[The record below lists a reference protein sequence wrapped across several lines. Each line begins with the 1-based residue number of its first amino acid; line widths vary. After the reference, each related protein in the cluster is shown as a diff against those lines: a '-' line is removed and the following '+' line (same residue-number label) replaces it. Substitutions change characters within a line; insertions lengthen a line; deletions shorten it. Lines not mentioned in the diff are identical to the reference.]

1 MKKIIITVLA
11 SILITSTAAFAGSV
25 QIGATVNSAF
35 VDASGEEKTTT
46 GTVTG
51 GAVNTN
57 KASVE
62 NNFVTIPSVYAE
74 YSFDDASYAS
84 EGNGITIGVNYTFG
98 SADVSDKVSTRSELA
113 EDAAGSGSTGNVT
126 YQAQA
131 ELENFISYY
140 IEVPVYQSLY
150 VKAGMSTIDVITK
163 EDADHEGSYADASL
177 DGFDLG
183 IGFKGNYGA
192 YVWKVAYEETD
203 FDTLSLTSTTSNTIS
218 ADIDTQ
224 QLAVSVGYRF

>member
-1 MKKIIITVLA
+1 M
-11 SILITSTAAFAGSV
+11 
-25 QIGATVNSAF
+25 
-35 VDASGEEKTTT
+35 
-46 GTVTG
+46 
-51 GAVNTN
+51 
-57 KASVE
+57 
-62 NNFVTIPSVYAE
+62 
-74 YSFDDASYAS
+74 
-84 EGNGITIGVNYTFG
+84 
-98 SADVSDKVSTRSELA
+98 
-113 EDAAGSGSTGNVT
+113 
-126 YQAQA
+126 
-131 ELENFISYY
+131 
-140 IEVPVYQSLY
+140 PVYQSLY

>member
-11 SILITSTAAFAGSV
+11 SILITSTAAFAGSIQV
-25 QIGATVNSAF
+25 GAKISSAF
-35 VDASGEEKTTT
+35 VDASGTETTT
-46 GTVTG
+46 VGSVTG
-51 GAVNTN
+51 GAANSN
-57 KASVE
+57 SASVE
-62 NNFVTIPSVYAE
+62 NNFVAIPSVYAE

-84 EGNGITIGVNYTFG
+84 EGNAITIGVDYVFG

-113 EDAAGSGSTGNVT
+113 EDAAGSGSSGNVT

-140 IEVPVYQSLY
+140 IEVPVYQNFY

-183 IGFKGNYGA
+183 IGFKGNYGS

>member
-1 MKKIIITVLA
+1 MRKIIITVLA
-11 SILITSTAAFAGSV
+11 SILITSTAAFAGSI
-25 QIGATVNSAF
+25 QIGATVSSAF

-57 KASVE
+57 TASVE

-84 EGNGITIGVNYTFG
+84 EGNGITFGVNYTFG
-98 SADVSDKVSTRSELA
+98 SADVSDQISSRSETA
-113 EDAAGSGSTGNVT
+113 EDAAGSGSSGSVT

-140 IEVPVYQSLY
+140 IEVPVYQSFY

-163 EDADHEGSYADASL
+163 EDADHEGSYGDASL
-177 DGFDLG
+177 DGIDLG

-192 YVWKVAYEETD
+192 YAWKVAYEQTD
-203 FDTLSLTSTTSNTIS
+203 FDTLNLTSTTSNTIS

-224 QLAVSVGYRF
+224 QLALSVGYRF